1 MSVMSDPTLQAALNF
16 TDDDLVAN
24 RAGKLGPT
32 QQGRMTKTK
41 GVSQVTNLIFGAVFL
56 VIIVVIAVYVLPQYL
71 SSSVGAQAV
80 PIIVGV
86 LILVLL
92 IIALTIFR
100 SRRKLGRLDGA
111 VLMTEGEASARQGLA
126 PISGGAMMPMYR
138 LSVGKVTFA
147 LATPEPMR
155 AFTNGKQYR
164 AYYVQ
169 GTLPILVS
177 AEPVA

>member
-1 MSVMSDPTLQAALNF
+1 MMCTMADPTLQEALNF

-41 GVSQVTNLIFGAVFL
+41 GRSQITNVIFGVVFL
-56 VIIVVIAVYVLPQYL
+56 VIIVIIAAYVLPNYL
-71 SSSVGAQAV
+71 TGPAASAA
-80 PIIVGV
+80 PIIVVVVIVVVGLMV
-86 LILVLL
+86 
-92 IIALTIFR
+92 FSFMR
-100 SRRKLGRLDGA
+100 SRRKLGRIDGA

-126 PISGGAMMPMYR
+126 PVSGGIALPVYR

-147 LATPEPMR
+147 LSTPEPMR
-155 AFTNGKQYR
+155 AFTNGKQYK

-177 AEPVA
+177 AEPV

>member
-1 MSVMSDPTLQAALNF
+1 MADPTLQEALEF

-32 QQGRMTKTK
+32 QQGRMTTTK
-41 GVSQVTNLIFGAVFL
+41 GRSQLVNLISGAVFL
-56 VIIVVIAVYVLPQYL
+56 IIMAVIAAYVLPMYLTGPAASAAPIIVV
-71 SSSVGAQAV
+71 
-80 PIIVGV
+80 V
-86 LILVLL
+86 LIVVVG
-92 IIALTIFR
+92 IIGFTSIR
-100 SRRKLGRLDGA
+100 SRRKLARLDGA
-111 VLMTEGEASARQGLA
+111 VLMTEGEASARSGMA
-126 PISGGAMMPMYR
+126 PISGGAMMPLYR

-155 AFTNGKQYR
+155 AFTNGAHYR

-177 AEPVA
+177 AEPI

>member
-24 RAGKLGPT
+24 RAGKLGPS

-41 GVSQVTNLIFGAVFL
+41 GRSQVTNLIFGAVFL
-56 VIIVVIAVYVLPQYL
+56 VIIVVIAVYVLPQYM
-71 SSSVGAQAV
+71 SSSAGSQSV
-80 PIIVGV
+80 PIIVAV
-86 LILVLL
+86 LIVVLA
-92 IIALTIFR
+92 IIGFTIFR

-126 PISGGAMMPMYR
+126 PISGGAMIPMYR

-177 AEPVA
+177 AEPV